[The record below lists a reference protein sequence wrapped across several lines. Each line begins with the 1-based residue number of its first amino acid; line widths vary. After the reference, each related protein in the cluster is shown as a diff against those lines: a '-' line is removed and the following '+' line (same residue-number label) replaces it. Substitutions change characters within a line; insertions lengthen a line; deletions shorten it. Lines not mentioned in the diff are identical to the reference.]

1 MCVDIC
7 GQDAAALLALHISWF
22 IRAAKKNTKKHIHTE
37 YKNAVSWKKDRQDNN
52 NDINNRIKEML
63 MGWCRLRLLLL
74 LLFVT
79 VGPFAQ
85 WTKTDQHHLYG
96 CIKDVDTIISQN
108 ASARDHKHTHAIC
121 TGCRCIA
128 DNVTCQ
134 THKTYS
140 DAIHSIIN
148 N

>member
-63 MGWCRLRLLLL
+63 MG
-74 LLFVT
+74 
-79 VGPFAQ
+79 
-85 WTKTDQHHLYG
+85 
-96 CIKDVDTIISQN
+96 
-108 ASARDHKHTHAIC
+108 
-121 TGCRCIA
+121 
-128 DNVTCQ
+128 
-134 THKTYS
+134 
-140 DAIHSIIN
+140 
-148 N
+148 